1 MNNSFFCLAFFRVSS
16 NIRASTLNLQRMK
29 TSKLFITL
37 LATAAIFTANAGAVE
52 IKDVM
57 KAAMKGDDS
66 LYNKVTK
73 GKGTEADAKKL
84 AACVKNLAGKKAPKG
99 DQAAFDKKV
108 DALIKAADAVA
119 NGNKQAI
126 SLLIN
131 AGACKACHSAH
142 KGS

>member
-1 MNNSFFCLAFFRVSS
+1 
-16 NIRASTLNLQRMK
+16 MK
-29 TSKLFITL
+29 HTQLLVTL
-37 LATAAIFTANAGAVE
+37 LSSVALFAGNAGAVE

-84 AACVKNLAGKKAPKG
+84 AACVKNLEGKKAPRG

-108 DALIKAADAVA
+108 AALIKAADAVA
-119 NGNKQAI
+119 NGNQQAVT
-126 SLLIN
+126 LLIN

-142 KGS
+142 KKER

>member
-1 MNNSFFCLAFFRVSS
+1 
-16 NIRASTLNLQRMK
+16 MK
-29 TSKLFITL
+29 FTQLTATL
-37 LATAAIFTANAGAVE
+37 LAFAALAGGPLKAVE

-84 AACVKNLAGKKAPKG
+84 AACVKNLEGKKAPKG
-99 DQAAFDKKV
+99 DQAAFDRKV
-108 DALIKAADAVA
+108 AALIKAANAVA
-119 NGNKQAI
+119 DGNKQAV

-142 KGS
+142 KKES

>member
-1 MNNSFFCLAFFRVSS
+1 
-16 NIRASTLNLQRMK
+16 MK
-29 TSKLFITL
+29 QTKLL
-37 LATAAIFTANAGAVE
+37 LAAISASLLFAGSAGAVE

-73 GKGTEADAKKL
+73 GKGTDADAKKL
-84 AACVKNLAGKKAPKG
+84 AACVKNLTGKKAPRG
-99 DQAAFDKKV
+99 DQAAFDRKV

-119 NGNKQAI
+119 NGNKQAV
-126 SLLIN
+126 SQLIN

-142 KGS
+142 KPEK